1 MPGIAKEYRVNE
13 RIRIP
18 EVRVIDDQGQQL
30 GVMATRAALE
40 LARERGLDLV
50 EVAPNSAPPV
60 CRLLDYGK
68 FRYLQS
74 TKEREA
80 RKSQKSVVVR
90 QVRFRPKTGE
100 HDIQSKERMVHRL
113 LGQGSKV
120 KLTVLFRGRELAH
133 PDIGATILRR
143 VAEGLKDEAKLEQAP
158 SLEGR
163 MMSVIL
169 VPIGEHARSSED
181 EKDGKESKESKKEM
195 EHAKAEDA

>member
-1 MPGIAKEYRVNE
+1 M
-13 RIRIP
+13 
-18 EVRVIDDQGQQL
+18 RVIDDQGQQL

-133 PDIGATILRR
+133 PDIGVNILRR

-169 VPIGEHARSSED
+169 VPTGGEHAHSSED
-181 EKDGKESKESKKEM
+181 EKDGKESKESKKELD
-195 EHAKAEDA
+195 HAKAEDA